1 VKVMAVSSS
10 TSEDALESARL
21 KLCQKINSWRKT
33 QLDHYP
39 RLRDEL
45 DAVNL
50 AEPEN
55 ERLMIP
61 SQFSDA
67 HRRSLGIQEL
77 AKVERSLR
85 EGQAHDA
92 LDKVQLAIQMFNYN
106 MKFKVDN
113 IRGQRPSTRTE
124 EFLASLSKDKVS
136 AADKYRRVRTAL
148 LRLGLSEGDL
158 SLQPLLNDQLW
169 CKNENSPAAQGDAK
183 REDPWYWMVGRP
195 SGLSPREEAEW
206 QIESKRKSICSY
218 DLLMKV
224 YTAYRVKWFRARAAR
239 NRAQEEVEILEA
251 EFRRAHRSFLQMS
264 KIWMELATGK
274 RAGYAFKQSAMY
286 NRLAIDCKEAFEK
299 VCPTSTSS
307 SD

>member
-1 VKVMAVSSS
+1 MAAPSS
-10 TSEDALESARL
+10 TSEDALASTRL
-21 KLCQKINSWRKT
+21 KLRQKINSWRKI
-33 QLDHYP
+33 QLDRYP

-61 SQFSDA
+61 SEFSDA
-67 HRRSLGIQEL
+67 HRMSLGIQEL

-92 LDKVQLAIQMFNYN
+92 LDKVWLAIQTFNYN
-106 MKFKVDN
+106 TKFKVDN
-113 IRGQRPSTRTE
+113 VRGQRPNTRAQ
-124 EFLASLSKDKVS
+124 EFLSSLSKDKVS

-148 LRLGLSEGDL
+148 LRLGLPEGDL

-169 CKNENSPAAQGDAK
+169 SKNENSPAAQGDAK
-183 REDPWYWMVGRP
+183 REDPWFWTVGRP

-206 QIESKRKSICSY
+206 QIESKGKSIFSY
-218 DLLMKV
+218 DLLLKI

-239 NRAQEEVEILEA
+239 DRAREEVEILET
-251 EFRRAHRSFLQMS
+251 EFCRAHRSFLKMS
-264 KIWMELATGK
+264 RVWMELATGK
-274 RAGYAFKQSAMY
+274 RPGYAYKQSAMY
-286 NRLAIDCKEAFEK
+286 NQLAVDCEEAFEK
-299 VCPTSTSS
+299 LCPTSTSS
-307 SD
+307 PA